1 MVAVSSRSVARR
13 RYCYDDIDD
22 DGSIDGAGDDD
33 DNYDDDDGAF
43 DDDGAINNDIDD
55 DDDDDDSNND
65 DDDINNDD
73 DDDKKSPHS
82 SVFININSLIS
93 ITIFH
98 PINSPCFSHFLISS
112 TTSLMIRI
120 HHHLH

>member
-1 MVAVSSRSVARR
+1 MMVLMMMIFMMMMMLMILMMMF
-13 RYCYDDIDD
+13 YD
-22 DGSIDGAGDDD
+22 
-33 DNYDDDDGAF
+33 
-43 DDDGAINNDIDD
+43 IN
-55 DDDDDDSNND
+55 